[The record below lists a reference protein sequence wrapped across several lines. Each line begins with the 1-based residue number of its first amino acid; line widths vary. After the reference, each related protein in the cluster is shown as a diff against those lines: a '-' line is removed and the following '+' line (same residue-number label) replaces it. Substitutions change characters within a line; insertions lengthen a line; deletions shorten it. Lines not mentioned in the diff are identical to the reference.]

1 MISTRSLRVFILNES
16 APHAVSSPE
25 NSDQNLFWTSKRH
38 FFCGQV
44 NVNKAA
50 LVWEKKSKRAPFKP
64 RKETSDG

>member
-1 MISTRSLRVFILNES
+1 MQSQVRKTQIKKPYFGL
-16 APHAVSSPE
+16 
-25 NSDQNLFWTSKRH
+25 QNDI
-38 FFCGQV
+38 FFGGQV